1 METSIPLRAISIA
14 PSGLHVATWGFINGQ
29 LANVLIDTGASQTVL
44 DKNRVHIF
52 SLQTEFELSDQ
63 LSKGLGTAEMQSY
76 LFNVDQFVLGDVVLD
91 HLDVM
96 LIDLQHVNSSYQQLG
111 HTAID
116 MVLGGDILQRY
127 EAVLDYGKMTMT
139 LTIP

>member
-1 METSIPLRAISIA
+1 METCIPLRAISIA

-63 LSKGLGTAEMQSY
+63 LSKGLGTAEMESY

-96 LIDLQHVNSSYQQLG
+96 LIDLQHVNSSYHQLG

-116 MVLGGDILQRY
+116 MVLGGDILQRFD
-127 EAVLDYGKMTMT
+127 AVLDYGKMTMT

>member
-1 METSIPLRAISIA
+1 M
-14 PSGLHVATWGFINGQ
+14 ATWGFINGE

-76 LFNVDQFVLGDVVLD
+76 LFNVDQFVLGDLVLD

-96 LIDLQHVNSSYQQLG
+96 LVDLQHVNGSYHQLG
-111 HTAID
+111 HTVID

-127 EAVLDYGKMTMT
+127 EAVLDYGKMMMT

>member
-1 METSIPLRAISIA
+1 M
-14 PSGLHVATWGFINGQ
+14 ATWGFINGE

-76 LFNVDQFVLGDVVLD
+76 LFNVDQFVLGDLVLD

-96 LIDLQHVNSSYQQLG
+96 LVDLQHVNSSYHQLG
-111 HTAID
+111 LTKID
-116 MVLGGDILQRY
+116 MVLGGDILQRFD
-127 EAVLDYGKMTMT
+127 AVLDYGKMTMT

>member
-1 METSIPLRAISIA
+1 VETSIPLRAISIA

-76 LFNVDQFVLGDVVLD
+76 LFNVDQFVLGDLVLD

-96 LIDLQHVNSSYQQLG
+96 LIDLQHVNSSYYQLG

-127 EAVLDYGKMTMT
+127 EAVLDYGKMVMV